1 MQNLPSAKT
10 YHKEVQY
17 MPWGDLISEIAD
29 FVIENTPKGGNVLDL
44 ICGTGYLIG
53 KIQAER
59 PDIVFTGIDL
69 ESKYINYAKAKY
81 PDAKLYV
88 SDALEWD
95 SKNKF
100 NAVLCTGGLHHL
112 PYNKQQRFIDKVSG
126 HVKKGRFA
134 IVGDPYIEDYSN
146 EQERR
151 VAAEKLGNEY
161 LKATIEKKAPSDV
174 VKAAKNLIKND
185 VELVEF
191 KTSIKKI
198 EPYFNEY
205 FSSVEKHKTWPKEDT
220 EYGDYYFILKN

>member
-1 MQNLPSAKT
+1 MQNLPSAET

-17 MPWGDLISEIAD
+17 MPWDDLITQIAN
-29 FVIENTPKGGNVLDL
+29 FVVENIPKEGTVLDL

-59 PDIVFTGIDL
+59 PDILFTGIDL
-69 ESKYINYAKAKY
+69 ESKYINYAKGKY

-95 SKNKF
+95 SKTRF
-100 NAVLCTGGLHHL
+100 NAALCTGGLHHL
-112 PYNKQQRFIDKVSG
+112 PYNKQEKFIHKISA
-126 HVKKGRFA
+126 HVKRDGFA

-174 VKAAKNLIKND
+174 VKVAKNLIKND